1 MSTFQI
7 TGARATGL
15 ATIAADGTVLDTWYP
30 SPELAEG
37 IAASGSTR
45 LSGAEA
51 VAALGADVAKAL
63 SDCAV
68 RGTTVVA
75 VRTEI
80 KSLAEAPTDTH
91 DAYLRLHLLSHRQVA
106 PHGANVTGIFGL
118 LANVAWTNF
127 GPCAVSE
134 VPAARLKARAAGR
147 LLEIKGVD
155 KFPQMTDYVIPSGVR
170 IANADRV
177 HAHHMLW
184 PATYGS
190 TTSCAKLALSAYSKA
205 LMKSRVL

>member
-1 MSTFQI
+1 MAGLLLRSNTMSTFQT

-15 ATIAADGTVLDTWYP
+15 ATLAADGTVLDTWFP
-30 SPELAEG
+30 APELADG

-45 LSGAEA
+45 LTEAEA

-63 SDCAV
+63 SACAV

-80 KSLAEAPTDTH
+80 KSLADAPADTH
-91 DAYLRLHLLSHRQVA
+91 DAYLRLHLLSHRLVQ

-147 LLEIKGVD
+147 LLEIKGCLLYTSD
-155 KFPQMTDYVIPSGVR
+155 
-170 IANADRV
+170 AADE
-177 HAHHMLW
+177 
-184 PATYGS
+184 
-190 TTSCAKLALSAYSKA
+190 
-205 LMKSRVL
+205 